1 MSEEG
6 DRIEGEKK
14 KTGFAK
20 LTPEERKAISSR
32 GGKASQQKSPRGFT
46 SETARAAAKKS
57 AGKGYRFTTE
67 TGKQASQKSIEKR
80 KGEQ

>member
-6 DRIEGEKK
+6 EQVVEKK
-14 KTGFAK
+14 KTGFAR

-32 GGKASQQKSPRGFT
+32 GGKASQEKSPRGFT

-57 AGKGYRFTTE
+57 AGRGYRFTTE
-67 TGKQASQKSIEKR
+67 TGRQASKKSAEKR
-80 KGEQ
+80 KGNQS